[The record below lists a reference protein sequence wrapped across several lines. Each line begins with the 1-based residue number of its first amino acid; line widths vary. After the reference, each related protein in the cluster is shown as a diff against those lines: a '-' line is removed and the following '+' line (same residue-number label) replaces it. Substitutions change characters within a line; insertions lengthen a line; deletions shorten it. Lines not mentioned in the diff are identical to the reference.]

1 MATKDTNY
9 LVAVHKGLDESLEKQ
24 VAALP
29 EKFNKQRFLQNC
41 MTVLQDGQ
49 ADFSKCEAPTV
60 VRTLLKGAFLGLD
73 FFNGECYAIPYGNQ
87 CQFQTDY
94 KGEIK
99 LCKRYSSNPIQDIYA
114 KVVREGDE
122 FEEVIENGK
131 QYVNFRPKTFSNGEI
146 IGAFA
151 VVLYK
156 DGSMMYDTMS
166 KEDIEH
172 TRQTFSKAANSNGVF
187 CFANFFCL
195 FTPIRVTRKT
205 GVFGCYEVTIGFCG
219 RERVD
224 YMTYDTKGVFRCYEI
239 KVSKADFHSAA
250 AKSFVGHYNYYVLT
264 RELYNQV
271 KEEIPDWIGVY
282 IGDYCAKKAKKQD
295 LSGREYKMR
304 RSVNGRSTEVST
316 PWVDML
322 KESMI
327 RSLYRDS
334 DKLIQTEDEQ
344 YISRLRSQI
353 DKTRTERDR
362 ESKKYLRL
370 WKAVRKEFGDEKAWE
385 LIEKA
390 EG

>member
-1 MATKDTNY
+1 MKTAET
-9 LVAVHKGLDESLEKQ
+9 VALEK
-24 VAALP
+24 AI
-29 EKFNKQRFLQNC
+29 R
-41 MTVLQDGQ
+41 Q
-49 ADFSKCEAPTV
+49 A
-60 VRTLLKGAFLGLD
+60 
-73 FFNGECYAIPYGNQ
+73 
-87 CQFQTDY
+87 
-94 KGEIK
+94 
-99 LCKRYSSNPIQDIYA
+99 
-114 KVVREGDE
+114 
-122 FEEVIENGK
+122 
-131 QYVNFRPKTFSNGEI
+131 
-146 IGAFA
+146 
-151 VVLYK
+151 
-156 DGSMMYDTMS
+156 
-166 KEDIEH
+166 
-172 TRQTFSKAANSNGVF
+172 
-187 CFANFFCL
+187 
-195 FTPIRVTRKT
+195 TRKT

-353 DKTRTERDR
+353 DKARTERDR

-390 EG
+390 EE